1 MKKVVVI
8 ILSLFFMITQNDGD
22 ILAKDAEQ
30 DSVSSNTRTVF
41 VSIGSGF
48 PEFISAKIGYQI
60 NNEWSG
66 SIKISDYYNGAGGRM
81 YLGTVI
87 WGVKITKY
95 FEPVFL
101 INNASVELGYDKN
114 GPNNNYDFDFSIGF
128 ESTEKILIK
137 PYWAICLSFIKA
149 DNNDLYVTPGIKVGI
164 NFNF

>member
-1 MKKVVVI
+1 MKKI
-8 ILSLFFMITQNDGD
+8 IVTVAVLFMIMQVNCD
-22 ILAKDAEQ
+22 IIAQSVEQ
-30 DSVSSNTRTVF
+30 DSASSNTRTVF

-66 SIKISDYYNGAGGRM
+66 SIKISDYYNGAGGRL

-87 WGVKITKY
+87 WGVKVTKH
-95 FEPVFL
+95 FEPIVL
-101 INNASVELGYDKN
+101 INNASFELGYDKN

-137 PYWAICLSFIKA
+137 PYWAICLSLIKS

-164 NFNF
+164 NINL